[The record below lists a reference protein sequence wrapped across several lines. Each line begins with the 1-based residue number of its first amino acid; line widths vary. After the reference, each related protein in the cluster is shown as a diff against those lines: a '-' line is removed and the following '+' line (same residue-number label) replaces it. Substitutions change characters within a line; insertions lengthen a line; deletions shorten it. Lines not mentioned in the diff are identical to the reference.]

1 MDSVS
6 QKNTLN
12 EQWSY
17 SPNLDPDGNE
27 IIEAKEAGYIY
38 HYDGPHEEVSFEPL
52 YNSSTDTFKTVIILL
67 VISIATLNVY
77 ETFGCKSQYLQYT
90 RPYQYQLALFL
101 AIFINVFIVSAQN
114 SERCKIQYL
123 DQHQHYLFMH

>member
-38 HYDGPHEEVSFEPL
+38 NYDGPHEKVSFEPL
-52 YNSSTDTFKTVIILL
+52 YKSSVDTFKTVTIFYFNTITIKRLEL
-67 VISIATLNVY
+67 FHQIFKWKSI
-77 ETFGCKSQYLQYT
+77 F
-90 RPYQYQLALFL
+90 
-101 AIFINVFIVSAQN
+101 
-114 SERCKIQYL
+114 
-123 DQHQHYLFMH
+123 